1 MFYDESS
8 TSTLRQKFW
17 YDIQNLKWSFNSTY
31 EAEWGYV
38 WPSAP
43 NYTRGICLDADADG
57 GWIWR
62 WDDAH
67 LYRTTGRYP

>member
-17 YDIQNLKWSFNSTY
+17 YDIQDLKWPFSSTY
-31 EAEWGYV
+31 EVEWGYI

-43 NYTRGICLDADADG
+43 NYTIGIGLDPDG

-67 LYRTTGRYP
+67 LYSTIGRYP